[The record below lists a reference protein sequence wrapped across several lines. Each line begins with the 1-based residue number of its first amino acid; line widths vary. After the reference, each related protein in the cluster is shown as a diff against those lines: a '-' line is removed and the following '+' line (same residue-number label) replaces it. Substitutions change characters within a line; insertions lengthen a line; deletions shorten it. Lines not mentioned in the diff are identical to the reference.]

1 MSRIPIRLRL
11 TLPFAVVTAAVL
23 AAMGIVIYA
32 RVGSALL
39 ATVDSSLDAQV
50 NEAVAHARVGRSLL
64 DQDVSEGPAV
74 AQVQSADGAIVDSS
88 PANVQAL
95 IPAATRAAV
104 LSGRRV
110 RTTTELPGL
119 SGEWRLLVVPVD
131 VHGEHSVLAIARSLA
146 ARDETL
152 DRLSREF
159 LLTAPIVLLLALGG
173 GYALAAAALRPVE
186 AMRRR
191 AAAVSADAPGQRLP
205 EPPARDEIGALAHT
219 LNDMLAR
226 LEAAV
231 EHERRFV
238 ADASHELRTPLALL
252 RAELELALR
261 HPRSRT
267 ELEAAIR
274 SAAEE
279 TERLTR
285 LAEDLLLI
293 ARGDEGRLPIR
304 REVLHSTELLE
315 RVRDRFAM
323 RASTLGRS
331 LDVVGGSAI
340 ELEADPAR
348 LEQALGNLVDN
359 ALQHAQGPVSLRA
372 ERVDGVVELHVE
384 DDGPGLPTGFAARA
398 FDRFSRPD
406 DAREGGGSG
415 LGLAIVQLIAGAHGG
430 TAHIETS
437 HSGGSDAYIVI
448 PRTDRS

>member
-11 TLPFAVVTAAVL
+11 TLPFAIVMAAVL
-23 AAMGIVIYA
+23 AAMGVVIYD
-32 RVGSALL
+32 RVASALL
-39 ATVDSSLDAQV
+39 ASVDSSLSAQV
-50 NEAVAHARVGRSLL
+50 GETISHAYVGRSLL
-64 DQDVSEGPAV
+64 DQDVSEGPSV
-74 AQVQSADGAIVDSS
+74 AQVQLANGALVDSS
-88 PANVQAL
+88 PATLAPIV
-95 IPAATRAAV
+95 PAASRTAA

-110 RTTTELPGL
+110 RTTTDLPGL
-119 SGEWRLLVVPVD
+119 RGEWRLLVVPMTVR
-131 VHGEHSVLAIARSLA
+131 GEPAVIAIARSLA

-159 LLTAPIVLLLALGG
+159 LLTVPLVLLLALGG

-191 AAAVSADAPGQRLP
+191 AEAVSADVPGRRLP
-205 EPPARDEIGALAHT
+205 APRAKDEIAALART

-261 HPRSRT
+261 HPRSRS

-274 SAAEE
+274 SAAVE

-293 ARGDEGRLPIR
+293 ARGDEGKLPIR
-304 REVLHSTELLE
+304 REPVRSIDLLE

-323 RASTLGRS
+323 RAVSLGRS
-331 LDVVGGSAI
+331 LDVVDGADV
-340 ELEADPAR
+340 ELDADPAR

-359 ALQHAQGPVSLRA
+359 ALEHANGEVSLRA
-372 ERVDGVVELHVE
+372 EAVDGVVALHVE
-384 DDGPGLPTGFAARA
+384 DDGPGLPPGFTHRA
-398 FDRFSRPD
+398 FDRFSRGD
-406 DAREGGGSG
+406 EAREGGGAG
-415 LGLAIVQLIAGAHGG
+415 LGLAIVQLIARAHGG
-430 TAHIETS
+430 TAHLEAS
-437 HSGGSDAYIVI
+437 PGGGSDAYIVI
-448 PRTDRS
+448 PRS